1 MNLIERVKRI
11 ATKPKEEWP
20 VIATETSS
28 VGDLMTGVAIPL
40 VAIAPVCNAINSLI
54 FGHSIPLTDI
64 TYHPS
69 IGSVLGTLVL
79 SYVLGLGGVFIT
91 SFIVE
96 KLAPNF
102 GSKGDLAQAMK
113 LIVYSYAPFWV
124 AGVLNIIP
132 FLGILTI
139 FVGFYGLYLAYLG
152 LPHVMQTPPDKVVPY
167 LIVVIVVGII
177 VYFIIGVITAA
188 IIGGGALVTGAA
200 GGM

>member
-20 VIATETSS
+20 VIATEPSTVS
-28 VGDLMTGVAIPL
+28 DLFKGVAVPL
-40 VAIAPVCNAINSLI
+40 VAIAPVCTAISSLL
-54 FGHSIPLTDI
+54 FGHGIPMTDI
-64 TYHPS
+64 TYRPS
-69 IGSVLGTLVL
+69 FGSVLGTLVL
-79 SYVLGLGGVFIT
+79 SYVLGLAGVFIT

-124 AGVLNIIP
+124 AGVLNLIP
-132 FLGILTI
+132 FLGIITI
-139 FVGFYGLYLAYLG
+139 FVGIYGLYLAYLG

-177 VYFIIGVITAA
+177 VYFIIGIITAA
-188 IIGGGALVTGAA
+188 IIGGGALMTGAA
-200 GGM
+200 GM